1 MEKENFLPDD
11 FLKDLFRNQSWE
23 NPGDDFTDNVM
34 EQILKS
40 PDIAPVRKPFFLI
53 LRSSWPYILLFLI
66 TVVVFMTS
74 DLPFSNYIPG
84 KEYFIKNFIPAFNSL
99 FSGLK
104 PMFTNVKM
112 FMIPVTVI
120 IAGSLLVGFDH
131 FLFRKPGVR
140 HQTTH

>member
-1 MEKENFLPDD
+1 MGKEDFLPDN
-11 FLKDLFRNQSWE
+11 FLKDLFRKQSWE
-23 NPGDDFTDNVM
+23 DPGSNFTANVM

-40 PDIAPVRKPFFLI
+40 PEVAPAKKPFYLMV
-53 LRSSWPYILLFLI
+53 RSSWPYIVLFMVA
-66 TVVVFMTS
+66 VVVLMTS

-84 KEYFIKNFIPAFNSL
+84 KEYFFKNLVPTFTSL

-104 PMFTNVKM
+104 PLFTNVKT

-120 IAGSLLVGFDH
+120 IAGSLLVGFDY
-131 FLFRKPGVR
+131 FLFRKSGVS